1 MTHGFQRT
9 VTGRTVLRLDETER
23 GLLRTL
29 AEQVIAFVEPE
40 EPIEGTDPL
49 AALVGLGQGTER
61 PEDPALIRLLPD
73 AYLGDEE
80 ASAEFRRFTERGLRE
95 QKAAHARSVL
105 EALARSG
112 EKVTLAPDELPSW
125 LGFLNDARLAL
136 GVRMAITEDNHEE
149 LASLPED
156 DPRFAMFHVYDW
168 LTFLQESLVQLMLP
182 G

>member
-9 VTGRTVLRLDETER
+9 VTGRTVLRLDEVER
-23 GLLRTL
+23 GLLRTI
-29 AEQVIAFVEPE
+29 AEQVIAFVEPDAVDE
-40 EPIEGTDPL
+40 AADPL
-49 AALVGLGQGTER
+49 ALLVGLDDEAQR

-95 QKAAHARSVL
+95 QKSAHARAVL
-105 EALARSG
+105 DGLARSG
-112 EKVTLAPDELPSW
+112 EKITLAPDELPSW

-136 GVRMAITEDNHEE
+136 GVRIGIAEDNHEE
-149 LASLPED
+149 LASLPEE
-156 DPRFAMFHVYDW
+156 DPRFAAFHVYDW